1 MEIPTQT
8 RTPLP
13 EAQCVTSQAELF
25 KLFKLFAAGA
35 LLLAEEMEQGAG
47 AGAINGG
54 TVAAHAWGT

>member
-35 LLLAEEMEQGAG
+35 LLLAEEMERGAG

-54 TVAAHAWGT
+54 MVAAHAWGT